1 MTKIFLMKLTKIQ
14 PSQLYISSE
23 KLSEL
28 TKNLDS
34 AELDSF
40 DPIPVKRLGDQL
52 IFTDGHTRAL
62 AAFLQGFSKVRVVWE
77 VDELDWEA
85 YEICVKWC
93 KDEGICTIADLDR
106 VVSQAD
112 YEALWLRRCKKMHRD
127 LAQEEDSYRHH
138 M

>member
-52 IFTDGHTRAL
+52 IFTDGHTRAF

-93 KDEGICTIADLDR
+93 KDEGICTIADLD
-106 VVSQAD
+106 
-112 YEALWLRRCKKMHRD
+112 
-127 LAQEEDSYRHH
+127 
-138 M
+138 